1 MKYNRPDEYRLL
13 KGYVRAV
20 EKQDIDTLTGFEQY
34 LKSANEIN
42 KKIVGQTTSE
52 GVVIESFTTH
62 FVDRTIG
69 QCADPHKGMRQ
80 GTAVD
85 YSLDALLNPI
95 KLGEIQY
102 LSDGDIRQVYYGK
115 KAKVVISLRDK
126 KLIQANLRSEK

>member
-1 MKYNRPDEYRLL
+1 M
-13 KGYVRAV
+13 
-20 EKQDIDTLTGFEQY
+20 
-34 LKSANEIN
+34 KSANEISE
-42 KKIVGQTTSE
+42 KIVGQTTSE
-52 GVVIESFTTH
+52 GIVIESFTTH

-80 GTAVD
+80 GTPVD

-95 KLGEIQY
+95 KLGEIQH